1 VKSVMKAQVFYGPQ
15 DMRLED
21 VPIPSPKEGEMLI
34 KVEACAVC
42 GTDVRIYYSGHHN
55 VKPPQVIGHE
65 IVGTIAEIGSGI
77 EGYDVGEKI
86 TVVTPVGC
94 GHCKYCI
101 SGKVNLCSSFRAIGY
116 NFPGGF
122 AEYMIL
128 PQEAVRQGNV
138 IKLPSN
144 ASLEGSA
151 LIEPLSC
158 VLNGQEYL
166 NIGFTDTVVVIG
178 SGPIGCMHTA
188 VARAKGASKIILA
201 DIQAKRLEM
210 AKPFGADIFVDSS
223 KEDLVDL
230 VRKETG
236 GIGADVVITAAPS
249 GQAQEQAL
257 QMVAKRGRISF
268 FGGLPGDRATITLNS
283 NIVHYNEVSIFGAY
297 ASNRYNYYEAAVLL
311 SSGRV
316 NLEKLITHT
325 LPLED
330 LVKGIE
336 LVRQGEA
343 LKVIIKP

>member
-1 VKSVMKAQVFYGPQ
+1 MKAQVFYGPQ
-15 DMRLED
+15 DMRFEEI
-21 VPIPSPKEGEMLI
+21 PTPSPKEGELLL

-65 IVGTIAEIGSGI
+65 ITATIAEIGKGV
-77 EGYDVGEKI
+77 EGYNVGEKI

-94 GHCKYCI
+94 GHCKYCLA
-101 SGKVNLCSSFRAIGY
+101 GKVNLCSSFRAIGY

-128 PQEAVRQGNV
+128 PQEAVRQGNAL
-138 IKLPSN
+138 KLPAN
-144 ASLEGSA
+144 ADLETSA

-158 VLNGQEYL
+158 VLNGQDYL

-210 AKPFGADIFVDSS
+210 AEPFGADLFVDSS
-223 KEDLVDL
+223 KEDLVE
-230 VRKETG
+230 VVKRETDG
-236 GIGADVVITAAPS
+236 LGADVVIVAAPS

-268 FGGLPGDRATITLNS
+268 FGGLPGDRANITLNS
-283 NIVHYNEVSIFGAY
+283 NIVHYNEISIFGAY
-297 ASNRYNYYEAAVLL
+297 ASTPYHYYEAAKLL
-311 SSGRV
+311 ASKRV
-316 NLEKLITHT
+316 NMEKLITHI

-343 LKVIIKP
+343 LKVLIKP

>member
-1 VKSVMKAQVFYGPQ
+1 MKAQVFYGPQ

-21 VPIPSPKEGEMLI
+21 IPTPSPKEGELLI

-55 VKPPQVIGHE
+55 VKPPQIIGHE
-65 IVGTIAEIGSGI
+65 ITGTVVEIGSGV
-77 EGYDVGEKI
+77 EGYSIGDKV

-101 SGKVNLCSSFRAIGY
+101 SGRVNLCSSFRAIGY
-116 NFPGGF
+116 NFPGGY
-122 AEYMIL
+122 AEYMVL
-128 PQEAVRQGNV
+128 PQEAVRQGNA
-138 IKLPSN
+138 IKLPPN
-144 ASLEGSA
+144 ADLEEAS

-158 VLNGQEYL
+158 VLNGQKYL
-166 NIGFTDTVVVIG
+166 NIGFTDTIVVIG

-188 VARAKGASKIILA
+188 VARAKGARKIILA

-223 KEDLVDL
+223 KEDLVE
-230 VRKETG
+230 VVKRETDG
-236 GIGADVVITAAPS
+236 VGADVIIVAAPS

-257 QMVAKRGRISF
+257 QMVAKGGRISF
-268 FGGLPGDRATITLNS
+268 FGGLPGDRANITLNS

-297 ASNRYNYYEAAVLL
+297 ASNKYQYYEAAMLL

-316 NLEKLITHT
+316 SLKKLITHV
-325 LPLED
+325 LPLEE

-343 LKVIIKP
+343 LKVVIKP

>member
-1 VKSVMKAQVFYGPQ
+1 MKAQVFYGPQ
-15 DMRLED
+15 DMRFEEI
-21 VPIPSPKEGEMLI
+21 PTPSPKEGELLL

-65 IVGTIAEIGSGI
+65 ITATIAEIGSGV
-77 EGYDVGEKI
+77 EGYNVGEKI

-94 GHCKYCI
+94 GHCKYCLA
-101 SGKVNLCSSFRAIGY
+101 GKVNLCSSFRAIGY

-128 PQEAVRQGNV
+128 PQEAVRQGNAL
-138 IKLPSN
+138 KLPAN
-144 ASLEGSA
+144 ANLEVSA

-166 NIGFTDTVVVIG
+166 DISFTDTVVVIG

-210 AKPFGADIFVDSS
+210 AEPFGADLLVDSS
-223 KEDLVDL
+223 KEDLVE
-230 VRKETG
+230 VVKRETDG
-236 GIGADVVITAAPS
+236 LGADVVIVAAPS

-268 FGGLPGDRATITLNS
+268 FGGLPGDRANITLNS
-283 NIVHYNEVSIFGAY
+283 NIVHYNEISIFGAY
-297 ASNRYNYYEAAVLL
+297 ASTHYHYYEAAKLL
-311 SSGRV
+311 ASKRV
-316 NLEKLITHT
+316 NLERLITHI

-343 LKVIIKP
+343 LKVLIKP